1 MRSLGWDLSVAE
13 AKGVYLTETD
23 LWRYTQQ
30 FLMNA
35 THTTTYK
42 HMLMKALLECTTEL
56 SDSGVLTFEQ
66 ISKHVTKMYW
76 NLIVTHG
83 LRQVNQTGKM
93 SSVEQTMLA
102 FQATHEIPSSW
113 NFDRLPDEQQQQL
126 IREVNRF
133 YKKYVYGSFYAS
145 FDGTIYSFNRK
156 EEWVKLVPSYIVFF
170 EKYKRV
176 LMNVTNYQLAVFLEK
191 YNTRDAMERILSK
204 LEFVS
209 ARQSLDEFKQILL
222 SHGHSACFYCMKPLK
237 QIHVDHFI
245 PWSYM
250 QNDVLWNFVLACPS
264 CNTSKNNRMAKVD
277 YLYALV
283 ERNEELRIAE
293 QMRTYKET
301 KLIHLYEYAVQN
313 GFEADWAPRV

>member
-1 MRSLGWDLSVAE
+1 
-13 AKGVYLTETD
+13 
-23 LWRYTQQ
+23 
-30 FLMNA
+30 
-35 THTTTYK
+35 
-42 HMLMKALLECTTEL
+42 
-56 SDSGVLTFEQ
+56 
-66 ISKHVTKMYW
+66 
-76 NLIVTHG
+76 
-83 LRQVNQTGKM
+83 
-93 SSVEQTMLA
+93 MLA

-113 NFDRLPDEQQQQL
+113 SFDRLPDEQQKQL

-191 YNTRDAMERILSK
+191 YNARDAMERILSK

-222 SHGHSACFYCMKPLK
+222 SHGHSVCFYCMKPLR
-237 QIHVDHFI
+237 QTHVDHFI

-283 ERNEELRIAE
+283 ERNEELRVAE
-293 QMRTYKET
+293 QMETYKET

-313 GFEADWAPRV
+313 GFEADWTPKT